1 MCTEMSMLQY
11 ESVIERTLP
20 NKFETSM
27 LVLFENLCPL
37 IHLVYI
43 YFYSWDRVVPENFIL
58 GDTEENRILM
68 KQLSE
73 ATRKL

>member
-1 MCTEMSMLQY
+1 MSF
-11 ESVIERTLP
+11 
-20 NKFETSM
+20 N
-27 LVLFENLCPL
+27 PL
-37 IHLVYI
+37 GI